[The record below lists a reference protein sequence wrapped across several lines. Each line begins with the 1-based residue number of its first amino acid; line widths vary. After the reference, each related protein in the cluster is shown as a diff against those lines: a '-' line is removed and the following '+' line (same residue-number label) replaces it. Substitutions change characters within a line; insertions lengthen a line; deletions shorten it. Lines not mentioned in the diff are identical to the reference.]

1 LSSWKD
7 LLRWFGAKLFYT
19 DQDNDILG
27 AAVQLAVLHQ
37 RVFLRRKT
45 NISDFMASY
54 SIENATIGHIY
65 HSGGAGSDDISLS
78 YMFRTVLVMEAVD
91 TTDAKL
97 SEYPLCS
104 VLLRKIKALP
114 TVKLL
119 HYANIYYEDDIHKF
133 FTVGHQFPRCY

>member
-1 LSSWKD
+1 M
-7 LLRWFGAKLFYT
+7 LRWFGAKLFHT
-19 DQDNDILG
+19 DQDSDILG
-27 AAVQLAVLHQ
+27 AAVQLTVLHQ

-119 HYANIYYEDDIHKF
+119 HYANIYYEDDIRKL
-133 FTVGHQFPRCY
+133 FTVGTYFPRCY

>member
-37 RVFLRRKT
+37 RMFLRRKT

-104 VLLRKIKALP
+104 VLLRRIEVFPSAKSLH
-114 TVKLL
+114 TV
-119 HYANIYYEDDIHKF
+119 YIYYEDDIRKF
-133 FTVGHQFPRCY
+133 FAEEHQFPRCY